1 MLDGSNDKFEEA
13 DMLLTKIGSFAQALM
28 FMSQASTTD
37 SPEFPPAVEALAEAQ
52 IELLDAVQSL
62 LTDIK
67 RV

>member
-1 MLDGSNDKFEEA
+1 
-13 DMLLTKIGSFAQALM
+13 MLLTKIGSFAQALR

-52 IELLDAVQSL
+52 IELLDVVQSL
-62 LTDIK
+62 LIDIK